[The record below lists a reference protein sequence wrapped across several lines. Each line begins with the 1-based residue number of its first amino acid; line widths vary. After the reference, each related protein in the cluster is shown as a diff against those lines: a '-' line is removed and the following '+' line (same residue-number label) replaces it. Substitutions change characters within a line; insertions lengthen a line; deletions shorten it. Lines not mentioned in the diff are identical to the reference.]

1 MNQINDYLLKQL
13 IQLADQN
20 IAYRKIQDSFQIQVD
35 KQLNNN
41 HYLIS
46 LKYKLTHEEITNQTK
61 MKPNE
66 YISEV
71 ETAIMLWCKIRGL
84 KPEFTRNGSSV
95 DLINKDGEVTYTV
108 EYNLMNV

>member
-1 MNQINDYLLKQL
+1 MNDYLFKQL
-13 IQLADQN
+13 IQLTDQN
-20 IAYRKIQDSFQIQVD
+20 IAYHKIQNSFQIQAN

-41 HYLIS
+41 HYIIS
-46 LKYKLTHEEITNQTK
+46 LKYKLTYEEITNQTK

-95 DLINKDGEVTYTV
+95 DLIKKDGEVTYTV
-108 EYNLMNV
+108 EYNLMAV

>member
-1 MNQINDYLLKQL
+1 MNEYLLKQL
-13 IQLADQN
+13 IQLSNQN
-20 IAYRKIQDSFQIQVD
+20 IAYRKIQDSFQIQAD
-35 KQLNNN
+35 NQLNNN
-41 HYLIS
+41 QYIIKLT
-46 LKYKLTHEEITNQTK
+46 YKLTHEEITNQTK
-61 MKPNE
+61 MKPKE

-108 EYNLMNV
+108 EYSLMTV

>member
-41 HYLIS
+41 HYIIS
-46 LKYKLTHEEITNQTK
+46 LKYKLTYEEITNQTK

>member
-1 MNQINDYLLKQL
+1 MNEYLLKQL
-13 IQLADQN
+13 IQLSNQN
-20 IAYRKIQDSFQIQVD
+20 IAYRKIYDNFQTQANQ
-35 KQLNNN
+35 QLNNN
-41 HYLIS
+41 QYII
-46 LKYKLTHEEITNQTK
+46 KLTYNLAHGEVTSQTQ

-66 YISEV
+66 YINEV

-95 DLINKDGEVTYTV
+95 DLINKDGEITYNV